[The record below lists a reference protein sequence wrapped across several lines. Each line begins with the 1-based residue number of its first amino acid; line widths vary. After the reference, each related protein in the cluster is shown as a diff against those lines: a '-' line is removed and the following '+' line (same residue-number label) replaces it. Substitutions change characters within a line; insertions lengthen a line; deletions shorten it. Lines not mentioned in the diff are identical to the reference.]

1 MRARPLRKGCIGHG
15 MNGMAVRGR
24 SAGDPP
30 RPRCVGENDPA
41 DAAGSA
47 GVPGIRIDFRSGLKL
62 QDYPVLRLSFVR
74 ILAGCVCDATLRRTR
89 HTESAGPGRA
99 PARRYYNRI
108 SNTHIRTLYQTIPQ
122 PVCGAS
128 ARGVGGRASRRASG
142 ATAPMR
148 AGSATRRDGWEVG
161 EGVRSPA
168 LDTGRPDSGYA
179 T

>member
-1 MRARPLRKGCIGHG
+1 

-89 HTESAGPGRA
+89 HTESAGRGPLDAIIIVYRIRIYVRYTRLYHNRCVARPPAVWGGARLAA
-99 PARRYYNRI
+99 P
-108 SNTHIRTLYQTIPQ
+108 
-122 PVCGAS
+122 
-128 ARGVGGRASRRASG
+128 
-142 ATAPMR
+142 
-148 AGSATRRDGWEVG
+148 
-161 EGVRSPA
+161 PA
-168 LDTGRPDSGYA
+168 LPRR
-179 T
+179 

>member
-1 MRARPLRKGCIGHG
+1 

-89 HTESAGPGRA
+89 HTESAGRGPLDAIIIVYRIRTYTYVIPDYTTTGVWRVRPRCGGA
-99 PARRYYNRI
+99 RVSPRLRRYRADEGGGERH
-108 SNTHIRTLYQTIPQ
+108 TTR
-122 PVCGAS
+122 
-128 ARGVGGRASRRASG
+128 RMGGR
-142 ATAPMR
+142 
-148 AGSATRRDGWEVG
+148 
-161 EGVRSPA
+161 
-168 LDTGRPDSGYA
+168 
-179 T
+179 

>member
-1 MRARPLRKGCIGHG
+1 

-89 HTESAGPGRA
+89 HTESAPAG
-99 PARRYYNRI
+99 PARRIYVRYTRLYHNRCVA
-108 SNTHIRTLYQTIPQ
+108 RP
-122 PVCGAS
+122 PAVWGGARL
-128 ARGVGGRASRRASG
+128 A
-142 ATAPMR
+142 AP
-148 AGSATRRDGWEVG
+148 
-161 EGVRSPA
+161 PA
-168 LDTGRPDSGYA
+168 LPRR
-179 T
+179 